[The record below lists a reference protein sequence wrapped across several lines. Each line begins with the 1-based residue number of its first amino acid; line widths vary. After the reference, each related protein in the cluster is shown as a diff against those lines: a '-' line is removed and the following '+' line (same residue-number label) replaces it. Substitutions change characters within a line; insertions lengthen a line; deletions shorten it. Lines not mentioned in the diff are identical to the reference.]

1 MGCKMSFTDI
11 ESGVVSTHI
20 SALEKKC
27 KELNVFLFI
36 RPTEYD
42 STRLINQGYATKSM
56 SVHDKSSNWG
66 PMAGFVPCDQFFSKK
81 YIGDPNDKPAYKDHG
96 PAKVCHLKLKDQL
109 VSELVGANKI
119 VELVEKKSGAKRFF
133 KGVTNN
139 AKAKSIEFM
148 LEAAAGGYK
157 VYWMKG
163 GTPVKLFVWGYVAGG
178 QPTPVTGDYDLWM
191 VAPHMSW
198 WKLHTQIV
206 GVEDD
211 HGTSGAT
218 LLNTWLLDQLN
229 LACGRADNPVFQH
242 GAEAQNY
249 GFTQSLDARIAMV
262 TANGTSRMIDR
273 GNMPGI
279 MGDLQSAGYLIYWN
293 KQYGETDPRLSGK
306 GLSIDGIKGTELE
319 KLLAKAGTSS
329 AGILKHLASKNETLR
344 DVLDIK
350 KFYAEL
356 KSNMLNAESRGALR
370 VLSTEDLPSDYQ
382 EKSGGQA
389 TLKAQQ
395 ALQAASVKFGGGGA
409 DLDRIEDWIDDNI
422 EHIAVLCEAYGQ
434 VSGTDAS
441 SSDFLLKKISG
452 TNSFERG

>member
-1 MGCKMSFTDI
+1 MSVTDR
-11 ESGVVSTHI
+11 ESGVVTEHI

-27 KELNVFLFI
+27 KELNIFLFI

-81 YIGDPNDKPAYKDHG
+81 YIGDPHENPAYKDHG
-96 PAKVCHLKLKDQL
+96 PAKVCHLTLKAQL
-109 VSELVGANKI
+109 VSELAGAGKI
-119 VELVEKKSGAKRFF
+119 IELVEKKAGSKRFF
-133 KGVTNN
+133 KGVTNHPK
-139 AKAKSIEFM
+139 AKAIEFQ
-148 LEAAAGGYK
+148 LEQAEGGYK
-157 VYWMKG
+157 VYWMKD
-163 GTPVKLFVWGYVAGG
+163 GTPVKLFVWGYVANGR
-178 QPTPVTGDYDLWM
+178 PTPVTGDYDLWM

-218 LLNTWLLDQLN
+218 LLNTWLLEQLN
-229 LACGRADNPVFQH
+229 VACGRADNPVFQH

-262 TANGTSRMIDR
+262 TANGTSRMVDR
-273 GNMPGI
+273 GNMPAI

-306 GLSIDGIKGTELE
+306 GLSLDGIKGTELE
-319 KLLAKAGTSS
+319 KLLAKAGNSS
-329 AGILKHLASKNETLR
+329 AGILKHLAGKNETLR
-344 DVLDIK
+344 DVLDVK

-356 KSNMLNAESRGALR
+356 KNNMLNTNSRGALKM
-370 VLSTEDLPSDYQ
+370 LSAEDLPSDYAA
-382 EKSGGQA
+382 KSGGQA

-395 ALQAASVKFGGGGA
+395 ALQAASVGFGGGGG

-422 EHIAVLCEAYGQ
+422 EHIAVLCEAYGE
-434 VSGTDAS
+434 VSGTNAS
-441 SSDFLLKKISG
+441 SSAFLLQKISG
-452 TNSFERG
+452 TNSFKRG